1 MRQAGQ
7 VAILRFP
14 HVDLALGKPRPVLLI
29 TPVPGPYED
38 WLVCMISTQ
47 LQQAVERFDEVVSQ
61 DQPDFPI
68 SGLKVPS
75 VIRIARLAVVA
86 ADSLVGAVGEIGP
99 ERLQKIRHKIADWIQ
114 GTIPIAQS

>member
-14 HVDLALGKPRPVLLI
+14 HADLALGKARPVLLI
-29 TPVPGPYED
+29 TPIPGPYED

-68 SGLKVPS
+68 SGLKAAS

-86 ADSLVGAVGEIGP
+86 AVGEISP
-99 ERLQKIRHKIADWIQ
+99 ERLRRIRQKIADWVQ
-114 GTIPIAQS
+114 GTISISQS

>member
-14 HVDLALGKPRPVLLI
+14 HADTAIGKPRPVVLI
-29 TPVPGPYED
+29 ARAPGPYED

-47 LQQAVERFDEVVSQ
+47 LQQAVERFDEVVDQ
-61 DQPDFPI
+61 DQPDFPG
-68 SGLKVPS
+68 SGLKAPS

-86 ADSLVGAVGEIGP
+86 ADSLLGAVGEIGP
-99 ERLQKIRHKIADWIQ
+99 ERFQRIRHKIADWIQ
-114 GTIPIAQS
+114 GTVPISQS